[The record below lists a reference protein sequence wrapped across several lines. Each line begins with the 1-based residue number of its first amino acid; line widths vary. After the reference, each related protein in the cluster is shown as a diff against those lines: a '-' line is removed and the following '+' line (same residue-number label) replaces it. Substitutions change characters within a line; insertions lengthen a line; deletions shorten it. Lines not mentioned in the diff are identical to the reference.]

1 MLKLAFT
8 GGFYVYNRRKCVAK
22 CPPGYAVSDEQPVH
36 CMKCNKFCFK
46 SCHSKEISGAILPNS
61 TNCTK
66 VIGDIILP
74 RGKGK

>member
-8 GGFYVYNRRKCVAK
+8 GGFYVYNR
-22 CPPGYAVSDEQPVH
+22 
-36 CMKCNKFCFK
+36 FCFK